1 MLCIRARLHR
11 LRTNSCFVSGHDF
24 SRAVPTPP
32 MRALAPEGSAH
43 LDSSYRGMDRAAR
56 YPRFAS
62 AWVGRRLIDHSGPT
76 DCPTAGRDRWMLI
89 ALLFLAN
96 VAFAT
101 AQQIGQNSSATPSGT
116 YTLTAKAQLVVET
129 VVVKDKQGKF
139 IPGLGAKDF
148 TVTEDGAPQ
157 TIRFCEHQD
166 LAAEE
171 APVAP
176 AAPGTEQIKLYKQ
189 LTRTQ
194 IAPEAPENSRYKNR
208 RLLALYFDMTA
219 MRPADQ
225 LRALSAAEKFLRT
238 QMTTVD
244 LVAILRYQGGSVDI
258 LQDFTADRNKL
269 LSILETMI
277 VGEGQGSAETID
289 DASSADTGA
298 AFGQDDS
305 EFNVFNTDRQLSAL
319 QTAAKM
325 LSQLNEKKSLI
336 YFASGLHLNGIDN
349 QAQLHATVDA
359 AIRAGVSFWPVDAR
373 GLVAEAPL
381 GDATQGSPGNS
392 GMYSGTAA
400 IANTTNFQQSQDTL
414 YALAGDTGGK
424 ALFDNNDLTR
434 GIVQAQESV
443 SDYYVIGYYTSNT
456 ARNGHFRRVKISLNQ
471 NETAKLDY
479 RQGYYADKEFSR
491 FTTVDKERQ
500 LEDALMLEDPIT
512 ELSIAMEIDHF
523 QLNRAEYFVPIIIK
537 IPGRELA
544 LAKRGGAEHTL
555 IDFVGEIK
563 DLVGGTTV
571 SNVRDNVNIK
581 LTDATAAELARRP
594 IEYDTGFTLLPGK
607 YMIKFLARD
616 DETGRIG
623 TYQTNFVIPN
633 LNKEAAHV
641 PISSVVLSS
650 QRVDLKDALFNAQK
664 NKDRVKEEDVN
675 PLVQNGQKLI
685 PSVTRVFRQ
694 SQNMYVYLQAYQQGV
709 TAAQPLVAFVS
720 FYHEQTKAFETQPME
735 MTSGL
740 NNRLETMPFS
750 FSIPL
755 SQLPPGEYDC
765 QISVLNPTGQ
775 KAAFWQAQVKVVP

>member
-1 MLCIRARLHR
+1 MRSALHAY
-11 LRTNSCFVSGHDF
+11 FWK
-24 SRAVPTPP
+24 
-32 MRALAPEGSAH
+32 
-43 LDSSYRGMDRAAR
+43 
-56 YPRFAS
+56 AS
-62 AWVGRRLIDHSGPT
+62 ANMKAE
-76 DCPTAGRDRWMLI
+76 TAGASDTLRSVPNHFPQRLKPREFWCLDVRAEARTLLGPKTRRSFWKAMGSLLI
-89 ALLFLAN
+89 ALLLLTTTAL
-96 VAFAT
+96 AT
-101 AQQIGQNSSATPSGT
+101 AQQVGQNKPSDAPP
-116 YTLTAKAQLVVET
+116 YTLSVKSQLVVET
-129 VVVKDKQGKF
+129 VVAKDKQGNF
-139 IPGLGAKDF
+139 IQGLTGKDF
-148 TVTEDGAPQ
+148 ALTEDGVPQ
-157 TIRFCEHQD
+157 TIRFCEHQA
-166 LAAEE
+166 LTANAT
-171 APVAP
+171 PLGVSTP
-176 AAPGTEQIKLYKQ
+176 ASEQLKLYKR

-194 IAPEAPENSRYKNR
+194 VAPETMENDRYKNR
-208 RLLALYFDMTA
+208 RLLALYFDMSA

-225 LRALSAAEKFLRT
+225 LRALSAAMQFVRT

-244 LVAILRYQGGSVDI
+244 LVSILRYQGGSVDI

-269 LSILETMI
+269 LSILETLI

-325 LSQLNEKKSLI
+325 LGQLNEKKSII
-336 YFASGLHLNGIDN
+336 YFASGLRLNGIDN

-359 AIRAGVSFWPVDAR
+359 AIRAGVSFWPIDAR

-381 GDATQGSPGNS
+381 GDATQGSPGNA

-400 IANTTNFQQSQDTL
+400 LATTNNFQQSQDTL
-414 YALAGDTGGK
+414 FALAGDTGGK
-424 ALFDNNDLTR
+424 ALFDSNDLTR
-434 GIVQAQESV
+434 GIVQAQEAI
-443 SDYYVIGYYTSNT
+443 SDYYVVGYYTTNT
-456 ARNGHFRRVKISLNQ
+456 ARNGHFRRVKISLTQDAGANL
-471 NETAKLDY
+471 NY
-479 RQGYYADKEFSR
+479 RQGYYADKEFSH

-523 QLNRAEYFVPIIIK
+523 QLNRAEYFVPIVVK

-581 LTDATAAELARRP
+581 LSDATAAELARRP

-607 YMIKFLARD
+607 YQIKFLARD

-623 TYQTNFVIPN
+623 TYQTTFVIPN
-633 LNKEAAHV
+633 LNKEVAHV

-650 QRVDLKDALFNAQK
+650 QRVELKDALYNAEK
-664 NKDRVKEEDVN
+664 DKDRGKEEAVN

-694 SQNMYVYLQAYQQGV
+694 SQDMYVYLQAYEQG
-709 TAAQPLVAFVS
+709 AAPGVQPLVAFVS
-720 FYHEQTKAFETQPME
+720 FYREQTKAFETQPME
-735 MTSGL
+735 MTQGL
-740 NNRLETMPFS
+740 NNHLQTMPFS

-755 SQLPPGEYDC
+755 RQLPPGEYEC
-765 QISVLNPTGQ
+765 QISVLDPTGK
-775 KAAFWQAQVKVVP
+775 KAAFWQAQVMVVP

>member
-1 MLCIRARLHR
+1 MKILL
-11 LRTNSCFVSGHDF
+11 LLLTLV
-24 SRAVPTPP
+24 
-32 MRALAPEGSAH
+32 
-43 LDSSYRGMDRAAR
+43 AAK
-56 YPRFAS
+56 
-62 AWVGRRLIDHSGPT
+62 
-76 DCPTAGRDRWMLI
+76 
-89 ALLFLAN
+89 AN
-96 VAFAT
+96 
-101 AQQIGQNSSATPSGT
+101 AQQIGQNTSVSTSGT
-116 YTLTAKAQLVVET
+116 YTLTAKTQLVVET

-139 IPGLGAKDF
+139 IPGLSAKDF

-157 TIRFCEHQD
+157 TIRFCEHQN

-171 APVAP
+171 VPVAP

-194 IAPEAPENSRYKNR
+194 LAPEAPENSRYKNR
-208 RLLALYFDMTA
+208 RLIALYFDMTA

-277 VGEGQGSAETID
+277 VGEGQGSAETVD

-325 LSQLNEKKSLI
+325 LGQLNEKKSLI
-336 YFASGLHLNGIDN
+336 YFASGLRLNGIDN

-373 GLVAEAPL
+373 GLVAQAPL

-392 GMYSGTAA
+392 GMYSGSAA
-400 IANTTNFQQSQDTL
+400 LANTNNFQQSQDTL

-434 GIVQAQESV
+434 GIVQAQESI

-456 ARNGHFRRVKISLNQ
+456 ARNGHFRRVRISLNQ
-471 NETAKLDY
+471 NLTAKLDY

-512 ELSIAMEIDHF
+512 DLSIAMEIDHF
-523 QLNRAEYFVPIIIK
+523 QLNRAEYFVPIIVK

-571 SNVRDNVNIK
+571 TNVRDNVHIK

-594 IEYDTGFTLLPGK
+594 IEYDIGFTLLPGK

-623 TYQTNFVIPN
+623 TYQTTFVIPN
-633 LNKEAAHV
+633 LNKEVVHV

-650 QRVDLKDALFNAQK
+650 QRVELKDALFNAEK
-664 NKDRVKEEDVN
+664 NKDRVKDEDVN

-685 PSVTRVFRQ
+685 PSVSRVFRQ
-694 SQNMYVYLQAYQQGV
+694 SQNMYVYLQAYEPGIA
-709 TAAQPLVAFVS
+709 AAQPLVAFVS
-720 FYHEQTKAFETQPME
+720 FYREQTKAFETQPME

-740 NNRLETMPFS
+740 NNRLQTMPFN

-755 SQLPPGEYDC
+755 SQIPPGEYDC
-765 QISVLNPTGQ
+765 QISVLDPTGK